1 MDETERLIVEQA
13 CIALSHRFARYV
25 DERRFADFAGLFAP
39 DGVFDRRGEALAG
52 RAAIVA
58 SMAGRPETLLVRH
71 HVTTVTVDVIDAETA
86 SGLCYF
92 AFYQCTDWD
101 GRQREKLALAG
112 AAIVGEYRD
121 RYRRTADGWRFAH
134 RQAAMTF
141 MR

>member
-1 MDETERLIVEQA
+1 MDAIERLAAEQA

-25 DERRFADFAGLFAP
+25 DERRFEDFAGLFTP

-52 RAAIVA
+52 RAAILA
-58 SMAGRPETLLVRH
+58 SMAGRPATLLVRH
-71 HVTTVTVDVIDAETA
+71 HVTTVSVDVADADSA

-101 GRQREKLALAG
+101 GRTPEKLALAG

-121 RYRRTADGWRFAH
+121 RYARTAEGWRIAH
-134 RQAAMTF
+134 RRALMTF